1 MLPDFP
7 AVFRAATGHE
17 PRAYQE
23 RLAARLVA
31 GDVPPILDVPT
42 GMGKT
47 LAVLLAWLYALAA
60 DADRGG
66 AGGISGAVEG
76 GDAEGGAGAAA
87 VGAGEGVAGTARR
100 VARRL
105 HLVVDRRVVVDDAH
119 RCARDL
125 ERRLARADAGPLAQL
140 AAAVRERLDLAPDE
154 PVLEVR
160 RLRGGLP
167 RDLTEHTRNP
177 ARPAIVLGTLDMT
190 CSRLL
195 FRGYQL
201 SPRRR
206 SIDAALTGLDS
217 WWVLDEAHL
226 STQTRTT
233 LETLQTRESA
243 LEDRFGGAVPGLRVM
258 AMSATPDQ
266 TRERALTWD
275 AAREEARDPALARRR
290 RARDAVPVA
299 VVEATGFGVDAVVAA
314 AAGIVPAL
322 GRGEGLVVFC
332 TTVADAKAVRTRLGK
347 PCKERGVALELLTGG
362 MPERF
367 TRGVVDRL
375 GAYRTG
381 CEDREKAD
389 PVVVVATSTL
399 EVGADLDFT
408 HLVTKAC
415 GADSLIQR
423 LGRVNRV
430 GAREDGSATIIHAD
444 KSDPIHGDAAD
455 AVVRLI
461 ADATTLG
468 EVVARLRNAQDPA
481 ALRRPRQVPVVIPP
495 TVLRAYV
502 RTAGSRNDPP
512 VAPWIRDLQD
522 QHAEVVLVAR
532 DRVDLLAEGPLLADL
547 EQSPPDLR
555 AEGWT
560 LRMADVRAAASAALK
575 AAPVIVLDPARQAPP
590 RILRDMG
597 DLGGVGPNAVLVVD
611 SSVAARALGVAG
623 AGRDLSDRLL
633 LPGADV
639 RSLREAVEDEA
650 SRGEKDDG
658 GAGAPRVILTDLGGE
673 TGDEGEA
680 RADVLLELA
689 DEIPAPQ
696 GWVLETEVLGETSP
710 TPWLRLGLARPAD
723 EERRRAV
730 PLDEHNRAVGER
742 AGRWARSIGLPERIV
757 DDIVLAG
764 VYHDAGKNE
773 LAAFQTALRMRE
785 GGDGWLEF
793 GEGGAS
799 EPLAKSALP
808 PRLWRRS
815 AALARVP
822 RGWRHEAA
830 SARVLDEGVA
840 DGGGA
845 VPARPHDHELV
856 RHLILSHHGFYRGP
870 GPICPRDGVGD
881 RTGGAGE
888 PYLDP
893 ASPRWAGQIESF
905 HRLNERYGPYG
916 LALAE
921 AVLRLA
927 DWDVSR
933 KEQECHD

>member
-23 RLAARLVA
+23 RLAARLAA

-66 AGGISGAVEG
+66 ASGISGAVEG

-140 AAAVRERLDLAPDE
+140 AEVLRERLDLAPDE

-226 STQTRTT
+226 STQARTT

-266 TRERALTWD
+266 
-275 AAREEARDPALARRR
+275 
-290 RARDAVPVA
+290 ARDAVPVA

-522 QHAEVVLVAR
+522 LRAEVVLVAR
-532 DRVDLLAEGPLLADL
+532 DRVDLLAEDPLLADL
-547 EQSPPDLR
+547 AQSPPDLR

-560 LRMADVRAAASAALK
+560 LRMADVRGVARTALET
-575 AAPVIVLDPARQAPP
+575 APVIVLDPARQAPP
-590 RILRDMG
+590 RVLRDLG

-611 SSVAARALGVAG
+611 SRAAARALGIAD

-633 LPGADV
+633 LPGADAQ
-639 RSLREAVEDEA
+639 SLRKAVEDEA
-650 SRGEKDDG
+650 SRGEKNDV

-696 GWVLETEVLGETSP
+696 GWVLEAEVLGEASP

-730 PLDEHNRAVGER
+730 PLGEHNRAVGER
-742 AGRWARSIGLPERIV
+742 AGQWARSIGLPERIV
-757 DDIVLAG
+757 DDIALAG
-764 VYHDAGKNE
+764 AHHDAGKNE

-785 GGDGWLEF
+785 GQDGWLEF

-815 AALARVP
+815 AALAGVP

-830 SARVLDEGVA
+830 SARVLDESVA
-840 DGGGA
+840 GGGGG
-845 VPARPHDHELV
+845 PARPHDHELV

-870 GPICPRDGVGD
+870 GPVCPQGGVGD

-933 KEQECHD
+933 KEQECHG

>member
-17 PRAYQE
+17 PRAYQG

-76 GDAEGGAGAAA
+76 GDAEGVAGAGA
-87 VGAGEGVAGTARR
+87 ARR

-140 AAAVRERLDLAPDE
+140 AEVLRERLDLAPDE

-226 STQTRTT
+226 SAQARTT

-243 LEDRFGGAVPGLRVM
+243 LENRFGGAVPGLRVM
-258 AMSATPDQ
+258 AMSATPGG
-266 TRERALTWD
+266 TAEGALTWD
-275 AAREEARDPALARRR
+275 AAQEEARDPDLARRR
-290 RARDAVPVA
+290 RARDAVPVS
-299 VVEATGFGVDAVVAA
+299 VVEAAGSGVDAVVAA

-347 PCKERGVALELLTGG
+347 SCKKHGAALELLTGG

-367 TRGVVDRL
+367 ARGVVDRL

-381 CEDREKAD
+381 CEDREEAD

-408 HLVTKAC
+408 HLVTRAC
-415 GADSLIQR
+415 DADSLIQR

-430 GAREDGSATIIHAD
+430 GAREDGSATIIHTD
-444 KSDPIHGDAAD
+444 KSDPIHGEAAD

-461 ADATTLG
+461 AGATTLG
-468 EVVARLRNAQDPA
+468 EAVARLRNAQDPA
-481 ALRRPRQVPVVIPP
+481 ALRRPQQVPVVIPP

-512 VAPWIRDLQD
+512 VAPWIRELEDPR
-522 QHAEVVLVAR
+522 AEVVLVAR
-532 DRVDLLAEGPLLADL
+532 DRVDLMAEEDGPLLADL
-547 EQSPPDLR
+547 EEFPPDLR

-560 LRMADVRAAASAALK
+560 LRMIDMRRAAQAALET
-575 AAPVIVLDPARQAPP
+575 APIIVLDPTRREPP
-590 RILRDMG
+590 RIIGEPRGLD
-597 DLGGVGPNAVLVVD
+597 DVGPGAVLVVD
-611 SSVAARALGVAG
+611 SNAAARVLGIDD

-639 RSLREAVEDEA
+639 EALRKAVEAEA
-650 SRGEKDDG
+650 SRSEENGEG
-658 GAGAPRVILTDLGGE
+658 AGTGAGAGGPRVILTDLGGE
-673 TGDEGEA
+673 LTGEGEA

-696 GWVLETEVLGETSP
+696 GWVLETDVLGEDSP
-710 TPWLRLGLARPAD
+710 IPWLRLGLARPAG

-730 PLDEHNRAVGER
+730 PLGEHNRAVGEC
-742 AGRWARSIGLPERIV
+742 AERWARSLGLPEPV
-757 DDIVLAG
+757 VEDIALAG
-764 VYHDAGKNE
+764 AYHDVGKNE
-773 LAAFQTALRMRE
+773 LAAFQTALRMRQGE
-785 GGDGWLEF
+785 DGWLDF
-793 GEGGAS
+793 GEDDAP

-830 SARVLDEGVA
+830 SARAFDEDA
-840 DGGGA
+840 A
-845 VPARPHDHELV
+845 TRPHDHELV

-870 GPICPRDGVGD
+870 GPICPQGGAGD
-881 RTGGAGE
+881 QTGGAGE

-921 AVLRLA
+921 AILRLA

-933 KEQECHD
+933 KEQEQ

>member
-23 RLAARLVA
+23 RLAARLAA

-76 GDAEGGAGAAA
+76 GNAEGGAGAAA

-119 RCARDL
+119 RCVRDL

-140 AAAVRERLDLAPDE
+140 AEVLRERLDLAPDE

-258 AMSATPDQ
+258 AMSATPDRA
-266 TRERALTWD
+266 REGALTWD

-299 VVEATGFGVDAVVAA
+299 VVEATKSGVDAVVAT

-322 GRGEGLVVFC
+322 DRGEGLVVFC
-332 TTVADAKAVRTRLGK
+332 TTVADAKAVQTSLGK
-347 PCKERGVALELLTGG
+347 PCKKHGVALELLTGG

-423 LGRVNRV
+423 LGRINRV
-430 GAREDGSATIIHAD
+430 GAREDGSVTIIHTD

-468 EVVARLRNAQDPA
+468 EVVARLRSAKDPA

-522 QHAEVVLVAR
+522 LRAEVVLVAR
-532 DRVDLLAEGPLLADL
+532 DRVDLLAEDPLLADL
-547 EQSPPDLR
+547 AQSPPDLR

-560 LRMADVRAAASAALK
+560 LRMADVRGVARTALET
-575 AAPVIVLDPARQAPP
+575 APVIVLDPARQAPP
-590 RILRDMG
+590 RVLRDLG

-611 SSVAARALGVAG
+611 SRAAARALGIAD

-633 LPGADV
+633 LPGADAQ
-639 RSLREAVEDEA
+639 SLRKAVEDEA
-650 SRGEKDDG
+650 SRGEKNDV

-696 GWVLETEVLGETSP
+696 GWVLEAEVLGEASP

-730 PLDEHNRAVGER
+730 PLGEHNRAVGER
-742 AGRWARSIGLPERIV
+742 AGQWARSIGLPERVV
-757 DDIVLAG
+757 DDIALAG
-764 VYHDAGKNE
+764 AHHDAGKNE

-793 GEGGAS
+793 GEAGAS
-799 EPLAKSALP
+799 EPLAKSALQP
-808 PRLWRRS
+808 HLWRRS
-815 AALARVP
+815 AALAGVP

-830 SARVLDEGVA
+830 SARVLDESVA
-840 DGGGA
+840 GGGGG
-845 VPARPHDHELV
+845 PARPHDHELV

-870 GPICPRDGVGD
+870 GPVCPQGGVGD

-933 KEQECHD
+933 KEQECHG